1 MGGCHH
7 VCRYLY
13 WGVLM
18 LKMRIGKLEQSTGEI
33 WKTETIELPFEDK
46 DLKAVFK
53 KLRISKMDEAV
64 IVCFENQS
72 TEILRLL
79 NKINDFE
86 TANDT
91 AKKLQAWS
99 KKKKLLLAC
108 IETHSVNSVDELLEL
123 SKGYELVGSY
133 FKTDYGK
140 WYAKKH
146 AKWYGTLMSD
156 WNAERYFNWQAYTEK
171 IIEEEKHEV
180 IFTRY
185 GALRSKEAVK

>member
-1 MGGCHH
+1 
-7 VCRYLY
+7 
-13 WGVLM
+13 
-18 LKMRIGKLEQSTGEI
+18 MRIGKLEQSTGEI

-46 DLKAVFK
+46 DLKAVLK
-53 KLRISKMDEAV
+53 KLKISKMDEAV
-64 IVCFENQS
+64 IVCFENEP

-86 TANDT
+86 TANDA
-91 AKKLQAWS
+91 AKKLQAWG

-108 IETHSVNSVDELLEL
+108 IEAHSVNSVDELLEL
-123 SKGYELVGSY
+123 AKNYELVGSY

-146 AKWYGTLMSD
+146 AKWYGALISD

-185 GALRSKEAVK
+185 GALRSKEAIR